1 MGRKFPAGR
10 QPAGN
15 HPDAVAKQRRIRRM
29 VDVGLNRRRVDPD
42 LPAHFDLLVLGVV
55 NDLAVDRLPGLF
67 RQGLDVLLENR
78 LSGILTHL
86 QTGEG
91 TKSR

>member
-1 MGRKFPAGR
+1 MVGERIDRLGRKSPAGS

-15 HPDAVAKQRRIRRM
+15 HPDAVAKQRRIRRV

-42 LPAHFDLLVLGVV
+42 LPARLDLLVLGVV

-67 RQGLDVLLENR
+67 RQGLDV
-78 LSGILTHL
+78 IDL
-86 QTGEG
+86 QGY
-91 TKSR
+91 